1 MYSDGCCLFF
11 RSHYH
16 TRENKTLQD
25 KQADYQ
31 TNGEIICKD
40 CGQVRNILFS
50 YSSCC
55 LYLFLSN
62 DLVLFYL
69 NAISFYLQAWGNMM
83 VHRGL
88 DLPCLKIRNFVV
100 VFADKKMTKQIFK
113 RWADLPIRFPSFDYA
128 AHCPSS
134 DED

>member
-1 MYSDGCCLFF
+1 MDSDGCCLFS
-11 RSHYH
+11 RSLYH

-25 KQADYQ
+25 KHADYQ

-55 LYLFLSN
+55 PYLFLSN

-69 NAISFYLQAWGNMM
+69 NCNFLLLS
-83 VHRGL
+83 GL
-88 DLPCLKIRNFVV
+88 GKYDGSPR
-100 VFADKKMTKQIFK
+100 
-113 RWADLPIRFPSFDYA
+113 S
-128 AHCPSS
+128 
-134 DED
+134 